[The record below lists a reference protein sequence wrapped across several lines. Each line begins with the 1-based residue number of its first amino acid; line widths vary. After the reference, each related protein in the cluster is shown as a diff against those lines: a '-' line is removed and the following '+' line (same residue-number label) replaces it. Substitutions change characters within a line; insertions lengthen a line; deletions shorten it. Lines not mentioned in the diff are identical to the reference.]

1 MAVTFAIDISHH
13 QSLSLDLAAARRD
26 GAELCIVKGGEGSSF
41 VDPTFRP
48 NLDEAGAAGQLRAAY
63 WYQRSGAT
71 PAEHVA
77 KVRSVVPLDVAVI
90 PDVETGSGGVPQ
102 LREFVNRLR
111 DAGYRVPWT
120 YLPKWYWEG
129 LGSPSLVG
137 LPDLWSS
144 RYPDM
149 VVGTLASEWAQVPA
163 SYWNGYGGLPVS
175 LLQFTS
181 SARIAGYQPL
191 DASAFRGTREELAA
205 KLGQVVSPGGGG
217 GAPGPIPAAEGELME
232 RITVTPPDGNAHTV
246 RVRLSGTAS
255 AAVIVRPPLKGD
267 GTSDPMWVG
276 NIFAWGSDK
285 TGVGGNPKSAAGYN
299 DRMDQGPRRFA
310 LPGAVWADIQYSA
323 QPTLPFDVDCY

>member
-13 QSLSLDLAAARRD
+13 QDLALNLARTRQD
-26 GAELCIVKGGEGSSF
+26 GCELCIIKAGEGSNF
-41 VDPTFRP
+41 VDSEFGL

-77 KVRSVVPLDVAVI
+77 KVRTVVPRDVAVI
-90 PDVETGSGGVPQ
+90 PDVEAGSGGVPQ

-111 DAGYRVPWT
+111 DAGYHVPWT
-120 YLPKWYWEG
+120 YLPKWYWQQI
-129 LGSPSLVG
+129 GSPSLVG

-144 RYPDM
+144 RYPDN
-149 VVGTLASEWAQVPA
+149 VVGLLASEWAQVPA
-163 SYWNGYGGLPVS
+163 SYWTGYGGLPVS

-181 SARIAGYQPL
+181 SARIAGFQPL

-217 GAPGPIPAAEGELME
+217 GAPGPIPTAEGELME
-232 RITVTPPDGNAHTV
+232 RITVTPPDNKVNPV

-255 AAVIVRPPLKGD
+255 AAIIVRPKPNGD
-267 GTSDPMWVG
+267 KTSVPMWVG
-276 NIFAWGSDK
+276 HIYAWGSDAQ
-285 TGVGGNPKSAAGYN
+285 GVGGDPKSDPSYV
-299 DRMDQGPRRFA
+299 DRMDKGPRRFP
-310 LPGAVWADIQYSA
+310 LPGALWADIEYSA
-323 QPTLPFDVDCY
+323 QPTAPFEIDCY